1 VSNTATQL
9 LIDGQFVPAAAGST
23 FIRSNPLDGS
33 VATEAAAAGLADAK
47 KAVDAA
53 QAAFPKW
60 SALGPNARRALL
72 NKAADSLA
80 AKAPEL
86 IAAMQAEI
94 GATQAWAGFNIF
106 LATGMIREAAA
117 LTTQISGTVIPSDKP
132 GCLAM
137 AIREPAG
144 VVLGMAPW
152 NAPVILGV
160 RAIATPLACG
170 NTVVLKAS
178 EICPRTHALIGA
190 AFHEAGL
197 PPGVVNVVTNATPD
211 APAIVAALIEHP
223 AVRRVNFTG
232 STRVGRIIAE
242 LCARQLKP
250 VVLEL
255 GGKAPLLVLHD
266 ADLGEAVKA
275 AAFGAFMNQGQICMS
290 TERII
295 LVDAVADEFIA
306 QFSAKA
312 KTLVAGDPREG
323 KTPLGAVVDQSA
335 AQHVR
340 DLVDDAV
347 KHGGRLAA
355 GGYGEGVLMPA
366 TVIDYVTPAM
376 RLYREESFGPVVAV
390 IRVKDEEA
398 AIAAAND
405 SEYGLSAAVFSR
417 DIPRALSVAKRIQSG
432 ICHIN
437 GPTVHDEAQMP
448 FGGVKSSGYGRF
460 GGQAGV
466 AEFTELRWI
475 TIETQGGHFPI

>member
-1 VSNTATQL
+1 VSSTPTQL
-9 LIDGQFVPAAAGST
+9 LINGQFVPAVAGGT
-23 FIRSNPLDGS
+23 FTRSNPLDGS
-33 VATEAAAAGLADAK
+33 VATEAAAGGLADAQ
-47 KAVDAA
+47 KAAEAA
-53 QAAFPKW
+53 QSAFHRW
-60 SALGPNARRALL
+60 AALGPNARRALL

-94 GATQAWAGFNIF
+94 GATQAWAGFNIH

-190 AFHEAGL
+190 AFQEAGL
-197 PPGVVNVVTNATPD
+197 PNGVVNVVTNEAAD
-211 APAIVAALIEHP
+211 APAVVGALIAHP

-242 LCARQLKP
+242 LCARQLKHA
-250 VVLEL
+250 VLEL
-255 GGKAPLLVLHD
+255 GGKAPFLVLHD
-266 ADLGEAVKA
+266 ADIGEAVKA

-295 LVDAVADEFIA
+295 VVDPVADEFIA

-312 KTLVAGDPREG
+312 QTLVAGDPREG
-323 KTPLGAVVDQSA
+323 KTPLGVVVSLDA

-340 DLVDDAV
+340 DLVGDAV
-347 KHGGRLAA
+347 KHGGRLVA
-355 GGYGEGVLMPA
+355 GGNGAGVLMPA
-366 TVIDYVTPAM
+366 TVVDYVTPDM

-417 DIPRALSVAKRIQSG
+417 DIARALSVAKRIQSG

-448 FGGVKSSGYGRF
+448 FGGVKASGYGRF

-475 TIETQGGHFPI
+475 TIETQAGHFPI